1 MADVAFVNTKTGKK
15 YTVVRFD
22 KEAGKVY
29 LKNEEGFEFAEVYDK
44 ELLQKL
50 GYKLAAA

>member
-1 MADVAFVNTKTGKK
+1 MPEVAFVNTKTGKR

-22 KEAGKVY
+22 REAGKVH
-29 LKNEEGFEFAEVYDK
+29 LKNEEGFEFAEVYNK

-50 GYKLAAA
+50 GYKLEAA